1 MYVLPIGR
9 IKFPLSNFR
18 QIFLTYQWAYL
29 ASNLLMKSLTVR
41 LRLLDR
47 LQFNIFM
54 VPLHKCV
61 TPLTAYNFTVFFSF
75 TCSQCSNS
83 VVRFIYIFCVVSSKR
98 KRTKAKQVRPKSACS
113 THRRQSFGWLV
124 FISPLHCPKVL
135 WIVPVIRSP
144 IHRTHIHIPLSMHR
158 IMVGHTRVRWKRKK
172 KKWKRKK
179 ERIEMCLKGFMLF

>member
-83 VVRFIYIFCVVSSKR
+83 VVRFIHILRGVLKTKTNEGKASTTEECVL
-98 KRTKAKQVRPKSACS
+98 SAPPS
-113 THRRQSFGWLV
+113 IVWLAR
-124 FISPLHCPKVL
+124 FYF
-135 WIVPVIRSP
+135 P
-144 IHRTHIHIPLSMHR
+144 IALS
-158 IMVGHTRVRWKRKK
+158 
-172 KKWKRKK
+172 
-179 ERIEMCLKGFMLF
+179 